1 VRFMN
6 LCASSAI
13 AAGLLLSACSSSSG
27 GSQAIPSSSQAVAP
41 MGHSAH
47 PHLTIVGAQKFTASC
62 DTSVYLTCVTVSKK
76 TPAVL
81 EICYNESG
89 SGCSSGYFP
98 PLTWY
103 EGIYSVKTNKLYK
116 KIVGS
121 FYPNPGNPSDDTIT
135 AVKKVKNSHG
145 KIKYYQ
151 YIEGCLYTSDCLTG
165 EIGIATQ

>member
-1 VRFMN
+1 MRFMN

-47 PHLTIVGAQKFTASC
+47 LHLTVVGAKKFTASC
-62 DTSVYLTCVTVSKK
+62 NSAYLTCVTVSKK

-145 KIKYYQ
+145 VVKYYQ

>member
-1 VRFMN
+1 MRFIN
-6 LCASSAI
+6 LCASTAI
-13 AAGLLLSACSSSSG
+13 AASLVLSACSNSSG
-27 GSQAIPSSSQAVAP
+27 GSQAIPSSPQAVAP

-47 PHLTIVGAQKFTASC
+47 LHLTVVGAQKFTASC

-76 TPAVL
+76 TPAAL

-98 PLTWY
+98 SLTWY
-103 EGIYSVKTNKLYK
+103 EAIYTVKANKIYK

-121 FYPNPGNPSDDTIT
+121 FYPNPGNPSEDTIT
-135 AVKKVKNSHG
+135 AKKKVKNSKG
-145 KIKYYQ
+145 VVKYYQ
-151 YIEGCLYTSDCLTG
+151 YIEGCLNSTECITG

>member
-1 VRFMN
+1 MRFLT
-6 LCASSAI
+6 LCASTAI
-13 AAGLLLSACSSSSG
+13 AASLMLSACSNSSG
-27 GSQAIPSSSQAVAP
+27 GSQALPSNSQAVAP

-47 PHLTIVGAQKFTASC
+47 PHLVVIGAQKFTASC

-76 TPAVL
+76 SPATL

-103 EGIYSVKTNKLYK
+103 EAVYSVKANKIYK

-121 FYPNPGNPSDDTIT
+121 FYPNPGNPSVDTIT
-135 AVKKVKNSHG
+135 ALKKVKNSHG
-145 KIKYYQ
+145 VVKYYQ